1 LSSIVKDEIKLYS
14 SCIEEVE
21 KNVDQLEQKLDKV
34 LYDPTK
40 FLTQV

>member
-1 LSSIVKDEIKLYS
+1 M
-14 SCIEEVE
+14 E

-40 FLTQV
+40 CLT